1 MDDANT
7 AHRAVLRIRDLVC
20 APRNWVL
27 WQQRASLICY
37 CLLVE
42 AVAVTVTV
50 LTGMATPIRL
60 GSLVM
65 LVALAGMGIMHAELS
80 RQVERLR
87 RRVNATPHI
96 NMTSVWT
103 FAGVLLLPRPL
114 VAVLVAALYAHLA
127 LRSWYRLQRVPV
139 FRTVFNASLA
149 MLTCYAAGGVLTAL
163 GSAGIRDA
171 VARGWAGAPVIVAA
185 GVTYFLVG
193 ALVALPGLTITNWSP
208 RVLFGNWMDNLL
220 EAATL
225 CLGGLTALALATEP
239 GLVVLVLPPLLV
251 LHRGVLVKQLE
262 IAAMRDEKTGLFNTS
277 GWHDLASAEIA
288 RAARTT
294 GATFGVLMVDLDHF
308 KRINDSYG
316 HLAGDAV
323 LKAVAGTIT
332 DAVRDY
338 DSVGRF
344 GGEEFVVLLPGIAHP
359 DVLTIAERIR
369 AAISELVVSV
379 PLDEVDTTVS
389 GLSASIGAS
398 MYPAAGNAVERLL
411 HAADT
416 ALYQAKNSGRNKVVS
431 TLNAA

>member
-1 MDDANT
+1 
-7 AHRAVLRIRDLVC
+7 
-20 APRNWVL
+20 
-27 WQQRASLICY
+27 
-37 CLLVE
+37 
-42 AVAVTVTV
+42 
-50 LTGMATPIRL
+50 
-60 GSLVM
+60 
-65 LVALAGMGIMHAELS
+65 
-80 RQVERLR
+80 
-87 RRVNATPHI
+87 
-96 NMTSVWT
+96 
-103 FAGVLLLPRPL
+103 
-114 VAVLVAALYAHLA
+114 
-127 LRSWYRLQRVPV
+127 
-139 FRTVFNASLA
+139 
-149 MLTCYAAGGVLTAL
+149 
-163 GSAGIRDA
+163 
-171 VARGWAGAPVIVAA
+171 
-185 GVTYFLVG
+185 
-193 ALVALPGLTITNWSP
+193 
-208 RVLFGNWMDNLL
+208 
-220 EAATL
+220 
-225 CLGGLTALALATEP
+225 
-239 GLVVLVLPPLLV
+239 
-251 LHRGVLVKQLE
+251 
-262 IAAMRDEKTGLFNTS
+262 
-277 GWHDLASAEIA
+277 
-288 RAARTT
+288 
-294 GATFGVLMVDLDHF
+294 VLMVDLDHF